1 MNNRL
6 PIADLAH
13 CQGQTVTISGW
24 LHNFRRLKKVSFLIL
39 RDVTGLAQVV
49 LTDEALVET
58 IAPLNRES
66 VLQITAEVA
75 AVEQAPNG
83 IELHNPTI
91 EILSEATEI
100 PPFDMFRPTLEAQL
114 PTILDKAV
122 LSLRHPQHKARW
134 QIAAAAMQGFRETLR
149 NQAFTE
155 IQTPKIVSTA
165 TESGANVFEID
176 YFGQSAYL
184 AQSPQFY
191 KQMMVGVFERVFE
204 VGPVFRAEPHTTTRH
219 LSQYTSLDAE
229 MGFINNHYDV
239 MKVLTEV
246 IRGMMTTVQT
256 HAQQAITEL
265 DCEIPQVPATIPAI
279 HFTEAQELY
288 FQETGNDERNEPDL
302 SPEQERWLGA
312 WAQSEH
318 NSDFLFVTGYPMKKR
333 PFYTHRDPSRPDYSN
348 SFDLLFRGVELVT
361 GGQRL
366 HQHADYLTACK
377 QWKVDVESIS
387 GYLAAFAHGMP
398 PHGGFAIGLERFVAQ
413 LTGTAN
419 VRLTTLFP
427 RDTKR
432 LIP

>member
-6 PIADLAH
+6 PIADLVH
-13 CQGQTVTISGW
+13 YQGQTVTISGW

-39 RDVTGLAQVV
+39 RDVSGLAQVV
-49 LTDEALVET
+49 LTDVELVET
-58 IAPLNRES
+58 IAALNRES
-66 VLQITAEVA
+66 VLQITAEVTA
-75 AVEQAPNG
+75 IEQAPDG
-83 IELHNPTI
+83 LELHNPAI

-100 PPFDMFRPTLEAQL
+100 PPFDMFRPTLDAQL

-149 NQAFTE
+149 NQSFTE

-176 YFGQSAYL
+176 YFGQAAYL

-204 VGPVFRAEPHTTTRH
+204 VGPVFRAEPHTTSRH

-239 MKVLTEV
+239 MAVLTEV
-246 IRGMMTTVQT
+246 IRGMMNTVEH
-256 HAQQAITEL
+256 HAEAAITEL
-265 DCEIPQVPATIPAI
+265 NCELPDVPAEIPAI
-279 HFTEAQELY
+279 HFSEAQELY
-288 FQETGNDERNEPDL
+288 FQETGDDQRHEPDL
-302 SPEQERWLGA
+302 SPEQERYLGA
-312 WAQSEH
+312 WAKAEH

-333 PFYTHRDPSRPDYSN
+333 PFYTHPDPSRPDYSN
-348 SFDLLFRGVELVT
+348 SFDLLFRGLELVT

-366 HQHADYLTACK
+366 HHHVDYLKACEK
-377 QWKVDVESIS
+377 WSVDVDSIS

-413 LTGTAN
+413 LTRTPN

-427 RDTKR
+427 RDTRR